1 MPRTERFA
9 RQKPR
14 ITTYDSSRIANPT
27 SSIRSFGS
35 SITSSAI
42 WIARPTNSNHSIRKR
57 SRRAVRSFP
66 SSRRPPRPPA
76 RSSPRRRSP
85 HHGTDDHDPTT
96 GILPRV
102 YELRSAN
109 EGTVIRVEVDE
120 GQMVAEDD
128 EIAVLDTDSGRV
140 VIATDVPGVVR
151 ELYVEAGYPVTPGN
165 VVALIDE
172 S

>member
-1 MPRTERFA
+1 M
-9 RQKPR
+9 
-14 ITTYDSSRIANPT
+14 
-27 SSIRSFGS
+27 
-35 SITSSAI
+35 
-42 WIARPTNSNHSIRKR
+42 
-57 SRRAVRSFP
+57 
-66 SSRRPPRPPA
+66 
-76 RSSPRRRSP
+76 
-85 HHGTDDHDPTT
+85 
-96 GILPRV
+96 